1 MKTSSEINS
10 AAKRIGEEKTI
21 EMMARAGFDA
31 WDFSMFRMACTDRD
45 THTACLNP
53 DHPLGGRDYLAF
65 ARKLRRVGEDCGI
78 VCNQSHAPFPSYYAG
93 MDAPLKRALEC
104 TAEAGASIC
113 VIHPDNYKS
122 AEENAE
128 FFLELLPFAR
138 GCGVKIA
145 TENMW
150 LWNNEKNES
159 AFAACSTATDFR
171 RHIDAVNDPF
181 LIACLDIGHAEMRG
195 SGDGAA
201 HMIRTLGPRL
211 GALHLHDNDKWKDSH
226 QIPFSMQ
233 IDFEAV
239 VRALHEVGYAGDM
252 TLEADQ
258 YLAAYPD
265 DRLADGIGELAR
277 AARRLRDM
285 YDSLLK

>member
-10 AAKRIGEEKTI
+10 AAKRIGEERTI
-21 EMMARAGFDA
+21 DMMARAGFDA
-31 WDFSMFRMACTDRD
+31 WDFSMFRMVRTERA
-45 THTACLNP
+45 THTACLDP
-53 DHPLGGRDYLAF
+53 DHPLGRRDYLAF
-65 ARKLRRVGEDCGI
+65 ARHLRRVGEDCGI
-78 VCNQSHAPFPSYYAG
+78 VCNQSHAPFPSYYEG

-128 FFLELLPFAR
+128 FFFRLLPFAK
-138 GCGVKIA
+138 GCGVHIA

-150 LWNNEKNES
+150 LWDKEKDCS
-159 AFAACSTATDFR
+159 TLAACSTGEDFR

-181 LIACLDIGHAEMRG
+181 LLACLDIGHAEMRG

-201 HMIRTLGPRL
+201 HMIRTLGHRL
-211 GALHLHDNDKWKDSH
+211 GALHLHDNDRCKDSH

-233 IDFEAV
+233 IDFSAV
-239 VRALHEVGYAGDM
+239 LHALREIGYTGDM
-252 TLEADQ
+252 TLEADG

-265 DRLADGIGELAR
+265 ERIEEGIGALAR
-277 AARRLRDM
+277 AARRLVDM
-285 YDSLLK
+285 YKSL

>member
-1 MKTSSEINS
+1 MKTSTEINS

-21 EMMARAGFDA
+21 EMVARAGFDA
-31 WDFSMFRMACTDRD
+31 WDFSMFRMVQTDRA
-45 THTACLNP
+45 THTACLNS
-53 DHPLGGRDYLAF
+53 DHPLGGQNYLAY
-65 ARKLRRVGEDCGI
+65 ARHLRRVGEDHGI
-78 VCNQSHAPFPSYYAG
+78 LCNQSHAPFPSYYAG
-93 MDAPLKRALEC
+93 MDAPLKRAIEC
-104 TAEAGASIC
+104 TAEAGAKIC

-128 FFLELLPFAR
+128 FFLDLLPYAK

-150 LWNNEKNES
+150 LWNDEKNES
-159 AFAACSTATDFR
+159 AFAACATGEDFC

-181 LIACLDIGHAEMRG
+181 LVACLDVGHAEMRG

-201 HMIRTLGPRL
+201 NMIRALGPRL
-211 GALHLHDNDKWKDSH
+211 AALHLHDNDRWKDSH

-233 IDFEAV
+233 IDFEGV
-239 VRALHEVGYAGDM
+239 VRALKEVGYGGWF
-252 TLEADQ
+252 TLEADG

-265 DRLADGIGELAR
+265 ERLEEGIAALAR
-277 AARRLRDM
+277 AARRLADA
-285 YDSLLK
+285 YEAL

>member
-10 AAKRIGEEKTI
+10 AAKRIGEERTI
-21 EMMARAGFDA
+21 ELMARAGFDA
-31 WDFSMFRMACTDRD
+31 WDFSMFRMVRTDRA
-45 THTACLNP
+45 THTACLDP
-53 DHPLGGRDYLAF
+53 EHPLGGRDYLAF
-65 ARKLRRVGEDCGI
+65 ARHLRRVGEDCGI

-93 MDAPLKRALEC
+93 MDTPLKRALEC

-128 FFLELLPFAR
+128 FFFRLLPFAK
-138 GCGVKIA
+138 GCGVRIA

-150 LWNNEKNES
+150 LWDEKKNES
-159 AFAACSTATDFR
+159 AFAACSTGEDFR
-171 RHIDAVNDPF
+171 RHIDAVNDPY
-181 LIACLDIGHAEMRG
+181 LIACLDVGHAEMRG

-201 HMIRTLGPRL
+201 HMIRTLSRHL
-211 GALHLHDNDKWKDSH
+211 GALHLHDNDGWKDSH

-233 IDFEAV
+233 IDFGAV
-239 VRALHEVGYAGDM
+239 VRALHEIGYTGDM

-258 YLAAYPD
+258 YLAQYD
-265 DRLADGIGELAR
+265 DEHIYDGIFALSQ
-277 AARRLRDM
+277 AAKK
-285 YDSLLK
+285 LLDLYKSF